1 MNNLLK
7 FKEYRK
13 LSDEKY
19 SSKEEIDEKH
29 MLALMFVMIWIFLV
43 AFIFNLKG
51 SLALFLVLAPLSVTW
66 IFGENLLYY
75 CIDKKQKIK
84 RAVKNTIIDFELFE
98 IFNIDDKMT
107 KDVFQSREKE
117 IEDDIFK
124 NGFLS
129 NNMIFSLLDEIG
141 ILNYEKS
148 KIDEIELKE
157 RIRQEEKEALI
168 NAETRAGLQFSQI
181 KRIIE

>member
-19 SSKEEIDEKH
+19 SSEEEIDDKH

-43 AFIFNLKG
+43 AFVFNLKG

-84 RAVKNTIIDFELFE
+84 RNPKKQLQSQNKIKQGQDF
-98 IFNIDDKMT
+98 KA
-107 KDVFQSREKE
+107 
-117 IEDDIFK
+117 
-124 NGFLS
+124 S
-129 NNMIFSLLDEIG
+129 NF
-141 ILNYEKS
+141 
-148 KIDEIELKE
+148 
-157 RIRQEEKEALI
+157 RQ
-168 NAETRAGLQFSQI
+168 
-181 KRIIE
+181 